1 MSGVTPEDRD
11 DFMQANIDD
20 LNAALSHLGFDNME
34 DFHQW
39 ALDENELKRFD
50 QLCLLLTRHRQAAYA
65 AGRADERGRA
75 IKTAHA
81 VAESFQEPVQSDYDM
96 RQGAMDVAEALKKA
110 AIAATP
116 GMLEALRE
124 AEKDMLSLAE
134 NADLIGSKSMT
145 DFANEA
151 AKKIRAA
158 IAAAENKI

>member
-65 AGRADERGRA
+65 AGRDAERERCLA
-75 IKTAHA
+75 IVQRCSAEGVLARSIIDTA
-81 VAESFQEPVQSDYDM
+81 
-96 RQGAMDVAEALKKA
+96 
-110 AIAATP
+110 
-116 GMLEALRE
+116 
-124 AEKDMLSLAE
+124 
-134 NADLIGSKSMT
+134 
-145 DFANEA
+145 
-151 AKKIRAA
+151 IRSAA
-158 IAAAENKI
+158 IAAAGGSAG